1 MNIVYALDTNMI
13 IKYLR
18 GEPTVEQN
26 FDNAVIQSNRLV
38 IPKAVDYEMRRGFNT
53 TAAPKKEAAYDFL
66 TQHCTIVE
74 IDIASWDRAIKIYGE
89 LYRKGFTVGEMD
101 ILISALCLEND
112 YTLITNNTADFRNID
127 GIKLAD
133 WTQPPA

>member
-1 MNIVYALDTNMI
+1 MNIAYALDTNII

-18 GEPTVEQN
+18 GEPNVEQN
-26 FDNAVIQSNRLV
+26 FDTTVVQGNRLV
-38 IPKAVDYEMRRGFNT
+38 IPKAVDYEMQRGFNI

-66 TQHCTIVE
+66 ARHCTIVE
-74 IDIASWDRAIKIYGE
+74 IDIASWDRAIKIYGD

-101 ILISALCLEND
+101 ILISAICLEND
-112 YTLITNNTADFRNID
+112 YTLVTNNTADFTNID

-133 WTQPPA
+133 WTKPSA